1 MKSAQF
7 GNMSIDCIPAALPL
21 GSIKSSSRYP
31 QPDRETSSINAFYNH
46 KMSYWAELESYQ
58 PLPLC
63 TCGAHDT
70 LATQME
76 QDKVIRLDWSRNT
89 SWSKSRSLQMRTWE
103 GETTSFQFYSM
114 RKQDSLRWPMHH
126 NIKASALLARG
137 HWSFTNHT
145 TQSGRG
151 RNGGLN
157 RPVCSHCGKP
167 NHTVDRCWELHG
179 KPDDLPKSM
188 ERKREISPHTQL

>member
-1 MKSAQF
+1 
-7 GNMSIDCIPAALPL
+7 MSIDCIPAALPL

-114 RKQDSLRWPMHH
+114 RKQDSLRWITPC
-126 NIKASALLARG
+126 I
-137 HWSFTNHT
+137 T
-145 TQSGRG
+145 T
-151 RNGGLN
+151 L
-157 RPVCSHCGKP
+157 KP
-167 NHTVDRCWELHG
+167 PPFWLEAID
-179 KPDDLPKSM
+179 PLP
-188 ERKREISPHTQL
+188 IIQLRVEEEGMGA